1 MLTFTE
7 NFTPFKKN
15 NPSLEEIEAKIK
27 DFVSAAEGLNPDQ
40 QIEQLKKMGIH
51 QIGFPAE
58 YGGTQTNTAG
68 LVAVCSALTSSLIPR
83 GVVTTWLMNIM
94 VSRCYLLNHASK
106 ELCKEWL
113 PQVVDAKKVIAIA
126 VSEPEG
132 GANPKTIKTEVK
144 QQGDKVIIN
153 GQKTFIT
160 NGMIADAYVVMSISG
175 IDDSGKKLFSAF
187 LVPRDTAGLSVVPMK
202 EFDHMKPATHAT
214 ITLENC
220 EVPVSN
226 RVGEADIAYDKYA
239 RPFPIFESVV
249 QMGTQLGNLRILI
262 TECVQAMTDRTLY
275 IDQIGALASA
285 LSTLELIAAESGDMV
300 DDSAMSSGLNRH
312 LLAFNQQVE
321 NLVDPDRGLFPAL
334 VTALKDNGDSFALES
349 NPAYQSLVGLAKF
362 GRRVNLARTKRA
374 ATELLSE
381 IPLGQ

>member
-1 MLTFTE
+1 MLSFSD
-7 NFTPFKKN
+7 NFTQFKKN
-15 NPSLEEIEAKIK
+15 NPQLVDIENKVQL
-27 DFVSAAEGLNPDQ
+27 FVAASEGLDPDQ
-40 QIEQLKKMGIH
+40 QIEKLKEMGIH

-68 LVAVCSALTSSLIPR
+68 LVAICSAMTSSLIPR

-94 VSRCYLLNHASK
+94 VSRCYLLNHGSK
-106 ELCKEWL
+106 DLCKQWL
-113 PQVVDAKKVIAIA
+113 PQVVDSKKVISIA

-132 GANPKTIKTEVK
+132 GANPKTIKTEAKVE
-144 QQGDKVIIN
+144 GDRVTIS
-153 GQKTFIT
+153 GTKTFIT
-160 NGMIADAYVVMSISG
+160 NGMIADAYVVMSITG
-175 IDDSGKKLFSAF
+175 VDGSGKKAFSTF

-214 ITLENC
+214 ITLDNC

-226 RVGEADIAYDKYA
+226 RVGEAGIAYDKYA

-262 TECVQAMTDRTLY
+262 TECVQAMSDRTLY

-285 LSTLELIAAESGDMV
+285 LSTLELTAAQSGDIV
-300 DDSAMSSGLNRH
+300 DSAAMSSELNRY
-312 LLAFNQQVE
+312 LLAFNQQIE
-321 NLVDPDRGLFPAL
+321 NLVDPDRGLFPQLVAAL
-334 VTALKDNGDSFALES
+334 QSNGDSFELES

-362 GRRVNLARTKRA
+362 GRRVNLARSKRA
-374 ATELLSE
+374 ATELLAE
-381 IPLGQ
+381 IP